1 MGLYVNLD
9 ELGKLLN
16 SLFLVTG
23 RKFTLLDNQFNDV
36 ITSKTTCEFCKLIQN
51 SQLGVEKCY
60 KSDQEALTEASKKN
74 EVHFYRCHAGLIEAA
89 IPVTVEGQ
97 ILAYL
102 MYGQVLDDSSL
113 ETQWLHVKQQ
123 CSWHPDISGLY
134 DAFYKLDRL
143 SYPTLNAYAHLL
155 SAFASYI
162 WLQEYV
168 KSQKLSDAQRLIN
181 YINSNYMKRLT
192 LENISLELGIGR
204 TKLCDTTRQH
214 FSCSVMD
221 LIRQRRVDVA
231 KKLLIDSDLSVGQ
244 VANEVG
250 ISDSSYF
257 AKVFKS
263 ITGCTPFN
271 YRKQSQKTSNNRDYT
286 ECR

>member
-1 MGLYVNLD
+1 MGLYVNVD

-23 RKFTLLDNQFNDV
+23 RKFTLKDDKFNDV

-51 SQLGVEKCY
+51 TQFGLEKCL
-60 KSDQEALTEASKKN
+60 KCDQQALTEASKKN

-89 IPVTVEGQ
+89 IPVMVEGQ
-97 ILAYL
+97 ILAYF
-102 MYGQVLDDSSL
+102 MYGQVLDDSSP
-113 ETQWLHVKQQ
+113 ETQWLHVKQL
-123 CSWHPDISGLY
+123 CKWHPDISALY
-134 DAFYKLDRL
+134 DAFCKLDHL
-143 SYPTLNAYAHLL
+143 SHSTLNAYANML

-168 KSQKLSDAQRLIN
+168 KSQELSDAQRLIN
-181 YINSNYMKRLT
+181 FINRNYMKRLT
-192 LENISLELGIGR
+192 LESISLELGIGR
-204 TKLCDTTRQH
+204 TKLCETAKEH
-214 FSCSVMD
+214 FACSVMD
-221 LIRQRRVDVA
+221 LIRQRRVEVA

-263 ITGCTPFN
+263 TTGCAPFN
-271 YRKQSQKTSNNRDYT
+271 YRKQSQKTLNSRDFS
-286 ECR
+286 